1 MKKHLLGYVLLLGL
15 LLSSP
20 LRAFIS
26 PDPEGHVASMDL
38 YSYCNGDPVNQYDAD
53 GRVATS
59 AGNGFTDSSA
69 GGLGLLGQNN
79 YGNLSTSR
87 NLFGYS
93 IGSTAGSLLGTANGV
108 AGLVLGGGGGAI
120 DQGFHFVG
128 ETLGGPVG
136 YQAMQALPFVRL
148 ESMGNSLAQQGV
160 AAESSAV
167 GYRAINPAFA
177 ESTAQSGQLFRSGA
191 AGRLGNDGI
200 YVNSTAEGAIAEFQY
215 HNPGIDPAV
224 FEVNYPVSPTLNINP
239 PSGYFNQPLPF
250 TQGANILSAPSVRAP
265 GTINLLIREGA
276 VPAGRIQ

>member
-1 MKKHLLGYVLLLGL
+1 
-15 LLSSP
+15 
-20 LRAFIS
+20 
-26 PDPEGHVASMDL
+26 
-38 YSYCNGDPVNQYDAD
+38 
-53 GRVATS
+53 
-59 AGNGFTDSSA
+59 
-69 GGLGLLGQNN
+69 
-79 YGNLSTSR
+79 
-87 NLFGYS
+87 
-93 IGSTAGSLLGTANGV
+93 
-108 AGLVLGGGGGAI
+108 
-120 DQGFHFVG
+120 
-128 ETLGGPVG
+128 
-136 YQAMQALPFVRL
+136 MQALPFVRL

>member
-108 AGLVLGGGGGAI
+108 AGLVLGGGWG
-120 DQGFHFVG
+120 
-128 ETLGGPVG
+128 
-136 YQAMQALPFVRL
+136 
-148 ESMGNSLAQQGV
+148 
-160 AAESSAV
+160 
-167 GYRAINPAFA
+167 
-177 ESTAQSGQLFRSGA
+177 
-191 AGRLGNDGI
+191 
-200 YVNSTAEGAIAEFQY
+200 
-215 HNPGIDPAV
+215 
-224 FEVNYPVSPTLNINP
+224 
-239 PSGYFNQPLPF
+239 
-250 TQGANILSAPSVRAP
+250 
-265 GTINLLIREGA
+265 LLIKGFILL
-276 VPAGRIQ
+276 VKH